1 MVTLAPALLSAATLA
16 VGALTLSPVAL
27 SPAPPPPAAQA
38 AVQPAG
44 RPDPASAPAAT
55 GRLAAPRLAP
65 RAGWRW
71 PLEPRPAVTRAFQ
84 APLSRWGPG
93 HRGVDLQARPG
104 QPVLAV
110 AAGRVTHAGVVA
122 GRGTVTLLHTGGL
135 RTTYEPVEAGVR
147 TGEAVSAGQRL
158 GVLQA
163 GGSHCR
169 ACLHLGAVRGRLYV
183 DPLRFLRPSRVVLL
197 PLTDP

>member
-38 AVQPAG
+38 AVQPG
-44 RPDPASAPAAT
+44 RPDPASAPAAA

-104 QPVLAV
+104 QPVLAA

-183 DPLRFLRPSRVVLL
+183 DPLRFLRRSRVVLL